1 MSDKAR
7 KLYEHIASRVGPD
20 NLWAEK
26 RADVIRALGFSPA
39 SLTRA
44 LGELKDLGILEVVRP
59 GGGAGRSTVYRFHP
73 PEAEVVSEEAGEI
86 EGESSPSGEEA
97 GVLYEAPE
105 HVQGEAEHVQGDLP
119 SFWELGVECGG
130 KVVGFVGGVIEGA
143 VDRFLGF
150 PKPTQALILGLAGIG
165 VGLLVAKSTGA
176 EGKEACLPYALLGG
190 VAGVGLAAL
199 IPSRGTEKLYYPTNF
214 PNGGV
219 RPPYPGARLPYPK
232 SVV

>member
-59 GGGAGRSTVYRFHP
+59 GGGTGRPTVYRFHP
-73 PEAEVVSEEAGEI
+73 PEAEVVSEEVEEI

-130 KVVGFVGGVIEGA
+130 KVVEFVGGVIEGA
-143 VDRFLGF
+143 VDKFLGF

-176 EGKEACLPYALLGG
+176 EGKEAYLPYALLGG

-199 IPSRGTEKLYYPTNF
+199 IPPRRIGPVDPSSSSPHRE
-214 PNGGV
+214 V
-219 RPPYPGARLPYPK
+219 RPLSPGARFQ
-232 SVV
+232 